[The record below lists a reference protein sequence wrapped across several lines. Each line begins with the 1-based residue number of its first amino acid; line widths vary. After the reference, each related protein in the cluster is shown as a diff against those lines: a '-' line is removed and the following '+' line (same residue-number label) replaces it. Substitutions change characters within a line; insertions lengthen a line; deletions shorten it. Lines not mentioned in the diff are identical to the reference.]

1 MDWIWR
7 YHRAILSA
15 TGLTQAAGQAGRM
28 GTGGG
33 ATGTDGGQT
42 GTSGARFG
50 PVFTFIVAVSLVFA
64 FVNATSALMEHANG
78 GSPIHIWEPVL
89 WELSSIVA
97 LFALC
102 PVIFALYRRYSPQK
116 LGLARFLMLQLPIVI
131 VFSLLHV
138 AGMVAVRYAGYG
150 LAGMHYDFGHGHLP
164 LELLY
169 EGRKDCL
176 SYGIYMG
183 IFWVADRLAVSP
195 PAPVR
200 PQRVEVRTD
209 GRVLYFEPGEILWVE
224 AAGNYVELNV
234 AGRPSPVLVRGTL
247 AEYEARLGDADFVR
261 IHRSRL
267 LNRGHVRQIETTHS
281 GDITVTLSDGREI
294 AGSRRYRE
302 ALGQ

>member
-1 MDWIWR
+1 M
-7 YHRAILSA
+7 
-15 TGLTQAAGQAGRM
+15 
-28 GTGGG
+28 
-33 ATGTDGGQT
+33 GTDGGMSGTT
-42 GTSGARFG
+42 GGNSGTGGARFG
-50 PVFTFIVAVSLVFA
+50 PIFTFIVAITLVIA
-64 FVNATSALMEHANG
+64 FVNATSVLMEHAND
-78 GSPIHIWEPVL
+78 GSPIHVWEPVL
-89 WELSSIVA
+89 WEASSIVA

-102 PVIFALYRRYSPQK
+102 PAIFALYRRYNPQR
-116 LGLARFLMLQLPIVI
+116 LGLVRFLALQVPIVI

-150 LAGMHYDFGHGHLP
+150 LAGMHYDFGQGHLP

-195 PAPVR
+195 AAPLR

-209 GRVLYFEPGEILWVE
+209 GRVLYFEPSEILWVE

-234 AGRPSPVLVRGTL
+234 AGRPSPLLVRGTL
-247 AEYEARLGDADFVR
+247 AEYEAKLGKADFVR
-261 IHRSRL
+261 IHRSRV
-267 LNRGHVRQIETTHS
+267 LNRAHVRQVETTHS
-281 GDITVTLSDGREI
+281 GDLTVTLSDGRAI
-294 AGSRRYRE
+294 AGSRRFRD

>member
-1 MDWIWR
+1 MDWYRR
-7 YHRAILSA
+7 YHRGNLSA
-15 TGLTQAAGQAGRM
+15 IGLTQAAGGTGRM
-28 GTGGG
+28 GTSGGMM
-33 ATGTDGGQT
+33 GTSGGNS

-50 PVFTFIVAVSLVFA
+50 PVFTFIVAVTLVICV
-64 FVNATSALMEHANG
+64 VNATSVLMEHANG
-78 GSPIHIWEPVL
+78 GSPILVWEPIL
-89 WELSSIVA
+89 WEVSSIVA

-102 PVIFALYRRYSPQK
+102 PVIFALYRRYSPAR
-116 LGLARFLMLQLPIVI
+116 LGLVRFLALQVPIVV

-138 AGMVAVRYAGYG
+138 AGMVAIRYAGYG

-183 IFWVADRLAVSP
+183 IFWVADRLAASP
-195 PAPVR
+195 AAPVR
-200 PQRVEVRTD
+200 AQRIEVRTD

-247 AEYEARLGDADFVR
+247 AEYETRLAKADFVR

-267 LNRGHVRQIETTHS
+267 LNRAHVRQVETTHS
-281 GDITVTLSDGREI
+281 GDVTVTLSDGREI

-302 ALGQ
+302 ALGG

>member
-1 MDWIWR
+1 
-7 YHRAILSA
+7 
-15 TGLTQAAGQAGRM
+15 M

-33 ATGTDGGQT
+33 IGGTRGGNS

-50 PVFTFIVAVSLVFA
+50 PVFTFIVAVTLVICV
-64 FVNATSALMEHANG
+64 VNATSVLIEHSNG
-78 GSPIHIWEPVL
+78 GSPIHIWEPIL
-89 WELSSIVA
+89 WEVSSMVA

-102 PVIFALYRRYSPQK
+102 PLIFVLYRRFGPSR
-116 LGLARFLMLQLPIVI
+116 LGLGRFLALQVPIVL

-138 AGMVAVRYAGYG
+138 AGMVAVRHLGYG
-150 LAGMHYDFGHGHLP
+150 LAGMSYDFGHGRLP

-176 SYGIYMG
+176 SYAIYVG
-183 IFWVADRLAVSP
+183 IFWVADRLAASQD
-195 PAPVR
+195 APKAPGR
-200 PQRVEVRTD
+200 LEVRTD

-234 AGRPSPVLVRGTL
+234 AGRASPLLVRGTL
-247 AEYEARLGDADFVR
+247 AEYTRKLAGADFVR

-267 LNRGHVRQIETTHS
+267 LNRNHVRAIETTHS
-281 GDITVTLSDGREI
+281 GDVTVTLSDGREI